1 LIFVAEHIP
10 LIPIGVV
17 DFVKLCINRM
27 TKLCH
32 VAVGIAATTQEIQVH
47 RIGLIKTKKNMQAF
61 SGNRKGSFI

>member
-1 LIFVAEHIP
+1 
-10 LIPIGVV
+10 
-17 DFVKLCINRM
+17 M